1 MEWPIGCTL
10 KRGRAPCGGRRSGVM
25 LHLLFSVQ
33 LVIHQVERHLWSDNH
48 QINELF
54 IAGFSELKTNRDSG
68 SHQ

>member
-1 MEWPIGCTL
+1 
-10 KRGRAPCGGRRSGVM
+10 M

-33 LVIHQVERHLWSDNH
+33 LVVHQVERHLCSDNH